1 VVAPE
6 AEGGLV
12 VDLKEPDFVDLLR
25 DAVESASVVSMT
37 YTALGSGR
45 TTERQ
50 VEPWSVFSANG
61 NWYLS
66 AFCRTADAER
76 VFRVDRIREA
86 ESTKESFTPP
96 ETAPPPEVR
105 YTPGEEDVRTTIR
118 LGPAAQWV
126 AEYYPVE
133 DLGDGLI
140 RFSSSDSAVAA
151 RLLLRLGDDAAL
163 EEGAEVAGLLSEY
176 RRRIQDRYAGD

>member
-1 VVAPE
+1 
-6 AEGGLV
+6 
-12 VDLKEPDFVDLLR
+12 
-25 DAVESASVVSMT
+25 M
-37 YTALGSGR
+37 
-45 TTERQ
+45 
-50 VEPWSVFSANG
+50 
-61 NWYLS
+61 
-66 AFCRTADAER
+66 
-76 VFRVDRIREA
+76 
-86 ESTKESFTPP
+86 
-96 ETAPPPEVR
+96 R

-140 RFSSSDSAVAA
+140 RFSSSDPAVAA

-176 RRRIQDRYAGD
+176 RRRIQDRYARD